1 MLIDLR
7 SLPSYYINLDS
18 QPERGE
24 STKQTLSS
32 LEFSS
37 INRYRG
43 EIHPDPKIG
52 CAMSH
57 HKLMSD
63 INVPT
68 PFILFED
75 DIVYTGNNKFIYDI
89 PDDADALYIGC
100 SQWAR
105 FLNFSG
111 PYLQYRDVSEDIVQI
126 YNMLAVHAVVFLNQG
141 YREHLSRIAQ
151 HGATKHQYHMDIGY
165 AETQRYYNV
174 YALNRPIFKQSGYND
189 SVTSTPIREMGM
201 SYDES
206 KKYFNEVIWD
216 LNKLVGK
223 PDLKGSPGY
232 YDPRW
237 WGPHA

>member
-1 MLIDLR
+1 MAD
-7 SLPSYYINLDS
+7 
-18 QPERGE
+18 
-24 STKQTLSS
+24 T
-32 LEFSS
+32 S
-37 INRYRG
+37 I
-43 EIHPDPKIG
+43 
-52 CAMSH
+52 A
-57 HKLMSD
+57 
-63 INVPT
+63 T

-75 DIVYTGNNKFIYDI
+75 DIVYTGSDKFVYNI

-111 PYLQYRDVSEDIVQI
+111 PYLQYRDVNEDIVQV
-126 YNMLAVHAVVFLNQG
+126 YNMLAVHAVVFLNPG

-174 YALNRPIFKQSGYND
+174 YALNTPLFKQSGYND
-189 SVTSTPIREMGM
+189 SVTGTPIRKMGM
-201 SYDES
+201 NYNDS
-206 KKYFNEVIWD
+206 KKHFNEVIWD
-216 LNKLVGK
+216 LSKLVGV